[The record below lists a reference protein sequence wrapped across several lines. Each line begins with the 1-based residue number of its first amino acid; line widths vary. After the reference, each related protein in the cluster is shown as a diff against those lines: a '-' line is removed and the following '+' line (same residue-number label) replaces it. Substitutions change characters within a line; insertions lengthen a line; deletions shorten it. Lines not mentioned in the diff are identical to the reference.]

1 VLSSTVPSQRCRYR
15 LRKRSD
21 CDAAGRRPPQVG
33 RRTLGVAG
41 IAVVGGVLGLWFK
54 GATVALY
61 LRVVPAV
68 VDTGSA

>member
-1 VLSSTVPSQRCRYR
+1 MTLLAAALP
-15 LRKRSD
+15 RSV
-21 CDAAGRRPPQVG
+21 VG
-33 RRTLGVAG
+33 PWGVAG